1 MQNSEILG
9 FQFEPNKALQ
19 ADSSSGKSW
28 ETYSSADSKPNTFRR
43 NKALVDTLCHHV
55 FQLCSNT
62 NNK

>member
-43 NKALVDTLCHHV
+43 NKALVDILCHHV